1 MSKTRKVL
9 GIILAIVLTLNVMA
23 IAVFAA
29 DDSSRTNEWT
39 LVSDAFTTE
48 PTVGNTFTVDVK
60 LLANYNLGPVQFAL
74 EYDDASF
81 DIAASGAINI
91 SGYPYYGTVSY
102 NYDTA
107 AKMLRVI
114 IVPDT
119 AGLQSLQ
126 AVKLPTSTTIATITF
141 TYLKGGSIEVADDYK
156 TDANIDGSLCAFRSL
171 KDNLLD
177 CSAGDL
183 VYGQTHT
190 ITAGDHDIGDSY
202 TAPTFQKKATAAE
215 GIQINKNKTI
225 GGTFTGTVYGFPQV
239 AANTFA
245 TPAYLTNAFEVLDGT
260 MEISKYAGF
269 PAAGRG
275 TGTLLT
281 IKDSNGDVK
290 ETYIVVIFGDLDGN
304 GLINA
309 NDLGVVVAGAKASA
323 TYFGTDAYGKI
334 RRMAA
339 NLALVSNANLH
350 NMVNASDV
358 SAFISGTAGGAYV
371 NQVALA
377 TNHTAYPYSAYA

>member
-190 ITAGDHDIGDSY
+190 ITEGDHDIGTSY
-202 TAPTFQKKATAAE
+202 TAPVFQKKADAAE
-215 GIQINKNKTI
+215 GIQINRNKTV
-225 GGTFTGTVYGFPQV
+225 GGTFTGVVYGFPQL
-239 AANTFA
+239 AATTFA
-245 TPAYLTNAFEVLDGT
+245 NQNYLTNAFEVVNGT
-260 MEISKYAGF
+260 MEISKYTGF
-269 PAAGRG
+269 GAAGRG

-281 IKDSNGDVK
+281 IKDSNGVVK

-304 GLINA
+304 GLINNTDA
-309 NDLGVVVAGAKASA
+309 TTIIAASKASA
-323 TYFGTDAYGKI
+323 TYFDSTTYGRI

-339 NLALVSNANLH
+339 NIAIVTNANLH
-350 NMVNASDV
+350 NMVNTNDV
-358 SAFISGTAGGAYV
+358 SAFI
-371 NQVALA
+371 LA
-377 TNHTAYPYSAYA
+377 TKTGYINQATLAANHTAYPYLAYA

>member
-1 MSKTRKVL
+1 MSKTRKVF

-107 AKMLRVI
+107 AKILRVI

-141 TYLKGGSIEVADDYK
+141 TYL
-156 TDANIDGSLCAFRSL
+156 
-171 KDNLLD
+171 
-177 CSAGDL
+177 
-183 VYGQTHT
+183 
-190 ITAGDHDIGDSY
+190 
-202 TAPTFQKKATAAE
+202 
-215 GIQINKNKTI
+215 
-225 GGTFTGTVYGFPQV
+225 
-239 AANTFA
+239 
-245 TPAYLTNAFEVLDGT
+245 
-260 MEISKYAGF
+260 
-269 PAAGRG
+269 
-275 TGTLLT
+275 
-281 IKDSNGDVK
+281 
-290 ETYIVVIFGDLDGN
+290 
-304 GLINA
+304 
-309 NDLGVVVAGAKASA
+309 
-323 TYFGTDAYGKI
+323 
-334 RRMAA
+334 
-339 NLALVSNANLH
+339 
-350 NMVNASDV
+350 
-358 SAFISGTAGGAYV
+358 
-371 NQVALA
+371 
-377 TNHTAYPYSAYA
+377 

>member
-91 SGYPYYGTVSY
+91 SGYPYSAAVSY

-119 AGLQSLQ
+119 AGLSNLQ
-126 AVKLPTSTTIATITF
+126 AVKLPAATTIATITF

-156 TDANIDGSLCAFRSL
+156 TDANINGSLCAFRSL

-190 ITAGDHDIGDSY
+190 ITAGDHEVGTSY
-202 TAPTFQKKATAAE
+202 TAPVFQKKATAAE
-215 GIQINKNKTI
+215 GIQINRNKTI
-225 GGTFTGTVYGFPQV
+225 GGAFTGVVYGFPQL
-239 AANTFA
+239 AATTFA
-245 TPAYLTNAFEVLDGT
+245 NQNYLINAFEVVNGT

-269 PAAGRG
+269 PAGGRG
-275 TGTLLT
+275 TGTVLT
-281 IKDSNGDVK
+281 IKDSKGVVVETYMVVVFGDV
-290 ETYIVVIFGDLDGN
+290 DGN
-304 GLINA
+304 GLINTT
-309 NDLGVVVAGAKASA
+309 DLGVIVAGSKASA
-323 TYFGTDAYGKI
+323 TYFGTDTYGRI

-339 NLALVSNANLH
+339 NMAIAANANLH
-350 NMVNASDV
+350 NMVNTSDIA
-358 SAFISGTAGGAYV
+358 AFLSGTAGGAYV

>member
-107 AKMLRVI
+107 TKMLRVI

-126 AVKLPTSTTIATITF
+126 TVKLPTSTTIATITF
-141 TYLKGGSIEVADDYK
+141 TYLKGGTIEVADDYK
-156 TDANIDGSLCAFRSL
+156 TDANIDGTLCAFRSL
-171 KDNLLD
+171 KDDLLD

-190 ITAGDHDIGDSY
+190 ITEGDHEIGSSY
-202 TAPTFQKKATAAE
+202 TAPVFQKKATAAE
-215 GIQINKNKTI
+215 GIQINRNKTI
-225 GGTFTGTVYGFPQV
+225 GGAFTGVVYGFPQT

-245 TPAYLTNAFEVLDGT
+245 NPTYLTNAFEVLNGT
-260 MEISKYAGF
+260 METSKYTGF
-269 PAAGRG
+269 LAAGRG
-275 TGTLLT
+275 TGTVLT

-290 ETYIVVIFGDLDGN
+290 ETYMVVIFGDLDGN
-304 GLINA
+304 GLLNTS
-309 NDLGVVVAGAKASA
+309 DLAVIVAGSKAST
-323 TYFGTDAYGKI
+323 TYFGTDTYGKV

-339 NLALVSNANLH
+339 NMAIATNAAFN
-350 NMVNASDV
+350 NTVNTLDIAAYVNS
-358 SAFISGTAGGAYV
+358 TAGGSLV
-371 NQVALA
+371 NQSAIA
-377 TNHTAYPYSAYA
+377 ANHTTYANAVYA

>member
-156 TDANIDGSLCAFRSL
+156 TDANIGGTLCAFRSL
-171 KDNLLD
+171 KDNLID

-190 ITAGDHDIGDSY
+190 ITEGDHDIGTSY
-202 TAPTFQKKATAAE
+202 TAPVFQKKAGAE
-215 GIQINKNKTI
+215 GIQINRNKTI
-225 GGTFTGTVYGFPQV
+225 GGAFTGVVYGFTQL

-245 TPAYLTNAFEVLDGT
+245 TPAYLTNAFEVVNGT

-269 PAAGRG
+269 AAAGRG

-281 IKDSNGDVK
+281 IKDSDGVVK

-309 NDLGVVVAGAKASA
+309 SDLGLVSAGASNASYFSA
-323 TYFGTDAYGKI
+323 TTYDKI

-339 NLALVSNANLH
+339 NIAIVTNANLH
-350 NMVNASDV
+350 NMVNANDISAHV
-358 SAFISGTAGGAYV
+358 SGTSGGAFIDQA
-371 NQVALA
+371 ALA
-377 TNHTAYPYSAYA
+377 ASHTTYAHAVYA